1 MDNLENRERKIEKEK
16 NLESLEIDFKAETMA
31 EKELLNQ
38 KKDSFL
44 EKSSIPELKKQT
56 IEPEK
61 NIRLNPI
68 ISKKMKYFLDLAEE
82 KGLPEAIK
90 AIKKEE
96 DSLLLDSFHDALAK
110 ESFFKE
116 FLTKKKK
123 PKIKS

>member
-16 NLESLEIDFKAETMA
+16 NLESLEIDFKAEA
-31 EKELLNQ
+31 IVEKEQLNQ
-38 KKDSFL
+38 KDSFL
-44 EKSSIPELKKQT
+44 EKSSIPEPKKQVAGS
-56 IEPEK
+56 EK
-61 NIRLNPI
+61 NARLNPI

-116 FLTKKKK
+116 LLTKKKK